1 VVEDL
6 PSKLE
11 ALRSNSSLKKKQKD
25 FLQFLE
31 KVSLRYFLKSK
42 ISTIFKNTFS
52 NSIIMLYYFQENLF
66 KILLFSSVA
75 NFISAKESLT
85 ILLLRFLSTLQNVC
99 GGLSPLL
106 GIIIHMSVTA
116 SVF

>member
-75 NFISAKESLT
+75 NFTERVWWTFSFTGYNNTYVCDSQC
-85 ILLLRFLSTLQNVC
+85 ILSHIFRGSSVSDVN
-99 GGLSPLL
+99 PL
-106 GIIIHMSVTA
+106 
-116 SVF
+116 